1 MLFRKISDPYPQ
13 TKAAAKAI
21 SLCCSFFFSTS
32 LSSFFMSLIPKTT
45 QPASFIS
52 RMHCFLT
59 NQKHTAC
66 INIVAIQDP
75 G

>member
-13 TKAAAKAI
+13 TKAAVKAI
-21 SLCCSFFFSTS
+21 SLCSSFFFSNS
-32 LSSFFMSLIPKTT
+32 LSFFSMSLISKTS
-45 QPASFIS
+45 QRASFIS